1 MPFALKVTTIK
12 TLLNEKVNACL
23 ENIKTHLIIII
34 KIKQES
40 QKENLEL
47 YSTINY
53 RSYSKKS

>member
-12 TLLNEKVNACL
+12 TLLNEKVNASL

-40 QKENLEL
+40 
-47 YSTINY
+47 
-53 RSYSKKS
+53 

>member
-1 MPFALKVTTIK
+1 MKLPKKKKGMPFALKVTTIK

-40 QKENLEL
+40 
-47 YSTINY
+47 
-53 RSYSKKS
+53 